1 LKSNLSIKERDIV
14 AVDLDGTLIKSDILY
29 DSLILFVKNNFFQ
42 SYMLFI
48 WLFKGKAYLKTKLA
62 KNICPIIEFLPYNE
76 QLLVKLRKMKA
87 QGAYLVLA
95 TATHHTIAEKIAA
108 HLAIFD
114 EVVATSGD
122 VNMAAENKRDCLNKK
137 FGSKQYSYFGNSSD
151 DYAVWDNSKD
161 VHIVNAAAKVLT
173 KSLSLYDVK
182 TVVEREMSFVK
193 TFIKA
198 IRVHQWMKNAL
209 IFVPLLAS
217 HQITDPAMLI
227 NGVIAFVAFSFCA
240 SSVYLLNDMLDIED
254 DRQHKTKKF
263 RPIPAGNFS
272 LIHAILLCPILLGAS
287 VLISYFFLPIEFLL
301 ILTVYYFLTVTYS
314 FGLKKVVMLDVVL
327 LSLLYTTRVIA
338 GTAAMSLE
346 PTFWILAFS
355 LFIFLSLAFVKRYTE
370 LFEKKQLNYSE
381 KTPGRGYYPA
391 DFELLSSLGSAA
403 GYISVLVLALYINDF
418 NHELYSTPEILWLAC
433 PLLMFWL
440 SRVWLI
446 AHRGEMH
453 DDPVVFAVKDRTSQV
468 IGVLFLTTF
477 ACASWI

>member
-1 LKSNLSIKERDIV
+1 MKERNIV

-29 DSLILFVKNNFFQ
+29 DSLILFVKKNFFQ

-48 WLFKGKAYLKTKLA
+48 WLFKGKAFLKAELA
-62 KNICPIIEFLPYNE
+62 KQNCPIIEFLPYNE
-76 QLLVKLRKMKA
+76 QLLVKLREMKA
-87 QGAYLVLA
+87 NGAYLVLA

-108 HLAIFD
+108 HLGIFD
-114 EVVATSGD
+114 EVVATSGA
-122 VNMAAENKRDCLNKK
+122 VNMAAANKSNCLNQK
-137 FGSKQYSYFGNSSD
+137 FGNKQYSYFGNSSD
-151 DYAVWDNSKD
+151 DYAVWDTSKD
-161 VHIVNAAAKVLT
+161 VHVVNATASVLT

-182 TVVEREMSFVK
+182 TVVERETSFIK
-193 TFIKA
+193 TLIKA

-217 HQITDPAMLI
+217 HQLTDPSMLI

-263 RPIPAGNFS
+263 RPIAAGNFS
-272 LIHAILLCPILLGAS
+272 LIHAMFLYPIFLGAA
-287 VLISYFFLPIEFLL
+287 VLISFLFLPIEFLMVL
-301 ILTVYYFLTVTYS
+301 AVYYIMTVTYS

-338 GTAAMSLE
+338 GTAAMSLD

-370 LFEKKQLNYSE
+370 LFDKKHLNCSE

-403 GYISVLVLALYINDF
+403 GYISVMVLALYINDF

-468 IGVLFLTTF
+468 VGVLFLTTF